1 MTVAQVNEVVA
12 RDAAVQLREP
22 LGDQLAFFLPDPVQH
37 AQHMA
42 DAVRAPL
49 GGGQLQR
56 TQRSRDPLCAVH
68 EHRAQF
74 LYVVA
79 RLAVEHRALARG
91 VRGDHAAD
99 GGAVR
104 RRKFGGEEEPMLRHR
119 IVELVLHHAGL
130 HASPALLCIDL
141 EDGVHV
147 ARQVHAQAVGE

>member
-1 MTVAQVNEVVA
+1 MPVFAI
-12 RDAAVQLREP
+12 DHPLVQHHLSSLRERMVV
-22 LGDQLAFFLPDPVQH
+22 FFTLDNLEYAYLSGRVNALQNALSSILKVKPIIVLRNGLLE
-37 AQHMA
+37 MA
-42 DAVRAPL
+42 DKVRTR
-49 GGGQLQR
+49 QR
-56 TQRSRDPLCAVH
+56 AIDHVIASVKDIV
-68 EHRAQF
+68 
-74 LYVVA
+74 
-79 RLAVEHRALARG
+79 
-91 VRGDHAAD
+91 GDHPAD